1 MWDAFMDPTLKA
13 PLVQGPRERCPGPTR
28 QEPFVAYCSFSLRSP
43 PPGSPTWSYRKLW
56 SYRCPRPF
64 TLCLPPFVHGPRGR
78 CPGPT
83 RQKPFGAYCP
93 FPFALHHRGVVATH
107 AARTAGHQPCLH
119 HCASRSPSQEALFP
133 PAHPLSR
140 VRGTHQVWSYRN
152 VWSYMVASVLQQ
164 SFPSTRGHARG
175 LWPRRH
181 GEAFLAG
188 RDASSP

>member
-1 MWDAFMDPTLKA
+1 MDPTLRA
-13 PLVQGPRERCPGPTR
+13 PFVQGPRERCPGPTR

-119 HCASRSPSQEALFP
+119 HCTSRSPSQEALFP
-133 PAHPLSR
+133 PAHPRSR
-140 VRGTHQVWSYRN
+140 VRGTHQVWSN
-152 VWSYMVASVLQQ
+152 HSLGVLEL
-164 SFPSTRGHARG
+164 SCSLYPRGPYGPLRAMERRDPMDRGRTRKC
-175 LWPRRH
+175 
-181 GEAFLAG
+181 
-188 RDASSP
+188 

>member
-13 PLVQGPRERCPGPTR
+13 PFVQGSRERCPGPTR

-119 HCASRSPSQEALFP
+119 HCTSRSPSQEALFP
-133 PAHPLSR
+133 PAHPRSR
-140 VRGTHQVWSYRN
+140 VRGTHQVWSN
-152 VWSYMVASVLQQ
+152 HSLGVLEL
-164 SFPSTRGHARG
+164 SCSLYPRGPYGPLRAMERRDPMDRGRTRKC
-175 LWPRRH
+175 
-181 GEAFLAG
+181 
-188 RDASSP
+188 